1 MSQYSKQS
9 YKTSVIKFRGKDD
22 IISRTK
28 KKKKHSN
35 YRSWNLKPQWADEI
49 DQLKSGTQEWEVS

>member
-22 IISRTK
+22 IVSRTK
-28 KKKKHSN
+28 KKKKKKTAITD
-35 YRSWNLKPQWADEI
+35 LGI
-49 DQLKSGTQEWEVS
+49 